1 MNTLYWLVTITDRPT
16 TDAFLKLYKS
26 FGVDVSLRTVGAGTA
41 VQETLSTLG
50 LEKTE
55 KAVLFAIITAD
66 SWPRIQKALRR
77 QMRIDVPG
85 TGIAFIVP
93 VSSIGGKRA
102 LLFLTEHQTLELKE
116 ESTLKDTRY
125 DLLLVI
131 ANQGYTGSIMDAAR
145 AEGAGGGTVLH
156 AKGTGMEGAA
166 RFLGVDLVNEKE
178 MVFIVARSSEK
189 NQIMKAIMAGADPK
203 AGAIVFSL
211 PVTDTAGL
219 RLLDEDEMITWPD
232 NNPEDWFYADMQEAT
247 NSHDYTWV
255 TVSGDKV
262 EKWTEKLEQRD
273 WAALEHAWSTAHSAP
288 GGEVTK

>member
-1 MNTLYWLVTITDRPT
+1 MDTYDLVSKHPLLAILRNVPLEKTIDYAEAAVQGGAPFFEVALNSPHALEQITMLRTHFGDRC
-16 TDAFLKLYKS
+16 
-26 FGVDVSLRTVGAGTA
+26 TVGAGTA

-145 AEGAGGGTVLH
+145 AAGAGGGTVIH

-166 RFLGVDLVNEKE
+166 KFMGIDLVNEKE
-178 MVFIVARSSEK
+178 LVLIVARTSEK
-189 NQIMKAIMAGADPK
+189 NQIMKSIMDGADKK

-219 RLLDEDEMITWPD
+219 RLLDED
-232 NNPEDWFYADMQEAT
+232 
-247 NSHDYTWV
+247 
-255 TVSGDKV
+255 
-262 EKWTEKLEQRD
+262 
-273 WAALEHAWSTAHSAP
+273 
-288 GGEVTK
+288 